1 MPVISQMKEK
11 KSDIAMISVWL
22 AILFTPYL

>member
-1 MPVISQMKEK
+1 MPVISQMNEK